1 VIATLVAL
9 IPASD
14 MAVTVINWDVT
25 HLFPP
30 RLLSKIET
38 ESGIPAEAATMVVVP
53 TIFSTPAQ
61 VKELLGRL
69 EVHYLAN
76 EDPNIY
82 FGLLGDFPDADSEQ
96 TPDDLLLLEAAGQ
109 GIEELNRRYH
119 KSDLPHFYL
128 FHRRRQWNAGEE
140 RWMGWERKRG
150 KLEEF
155 NRLLRGAND
164 TSFVVS
170 TADATLLN
178 SVRFVITL
186 DSDTQLP
193 RDVARKL

>member
-82 FGLLGDFPDADSEQ
+82 FGLLGDFADADSEQ
-96 TPDDLLLLEAAGQ
+96 ATGDLLLIEAAGN
-109 GIEELNRRYH
+109 GIDELNLRYAKH
-119 KSDLPHFYL
+119 EAPRFFL
-128 FHRRRQWNAGEE
+128 FHRRRLWNASEG

-150 KLEEF
+150 KLQEF
-155 NRLLRGAND
+155 NRLLRGA
-164 TSFVVS
+164 
-170 TADATLLN
+170 
-178 SVRFVITL
+178 R
-186 DSDTQLP
+186 
-193 RDVARKL
+193 